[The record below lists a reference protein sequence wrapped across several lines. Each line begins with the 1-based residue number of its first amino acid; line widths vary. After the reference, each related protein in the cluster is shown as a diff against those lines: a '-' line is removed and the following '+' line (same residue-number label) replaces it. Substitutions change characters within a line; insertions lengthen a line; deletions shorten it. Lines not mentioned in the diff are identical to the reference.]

1 MFTHS
6 EKENYV
12 TYSIYN
18 DEEEEGICYCGLL
31 LRGAIQREIVKMK

>member
-1 MFTHS
+1 MFIHS

-18 DEEEEGICYCGLL
+18 EDEEKDICYSGLL